1 LLAVFY
7 LDIYFLLL
15 VKQMKFN
22 TSEDYFASLTDESR
36 SALLQIR
43 SLIKQAVPEAVE
55 VFSYQMPAFKYMGML
70 AFYAETAKHYGLYLS
85 PAVVAQFKD
94 KLKGFDCAKAA
105 IRFPKNTPLP
115 EALIVELVLSAK
127 LENEAR
133 QILKDEK
140 KRSR

>member
-1 LLAVFY
+1 MER
-7 LDIYFLLL
+7 LDSIEY
-15 VKQMKFN
+15 
-22 TSEDYFASLTDESR
+22 YFARLNDESR
-36 SALLQIR
+36 QTLLLFR
-43 SLIKQAVPEAVE
+43 ALIKQVVPEAVE
-55 VFSYQMPAFKYMGML
+55 VFSYQMPAFKYLGML
-70 AFYAETAKHYGLYLS
+70 AFYAETSKHYGLYLS

-105 IRFPKNTPLP
+105 IRFPKNKPLP
-115 EALIVELVLSAK
+115 EALIVELVLAAK

>member
-1 LLAVFY
+1 MERLDSTEHYFARLNDESRQALLRIRA
-7 LDIYFLLL
+7 L
-15 VKQMKFN
+15 VKQV
-22 TSEDYFASLTDESR
+22 
-36 SALLQIR
+36 
-43 SLIKQAVPEAVE
+43 VPEAVE
-55 VFSYQMPAFKYMGML
+55 VFSYQMPAFKYLGML

-105 IRFPKNTPLP
+105 IRFPKNKPLP
-115 EALIVELVLSAK
+115 EALIVELVLAAK